1 MGHLS
6 FHRETPVGVVEGYCS
21 VKDIVCVATIH
32 ADVAVAVAVVIE
44 FADGALCP
52 KVEVIALWNAPIG
65 IQVGRQYAEA
75 RIVQKALQVELWRV
89 DGAREMLPVGF

>member
-52 KVEVIALWNAPIG
+52 KVEVIALWNAPSSSG
-65 IQVGRQYAEA
+65 
-75 RIVQKALQVELWRV
+75 RIVSPSICRSADCPKGVA
-89 DGAREMLPVGF
+89 G